1 MPSAQPYAVVFDAYG
16 TLFDVHSAA
25 STIERL
31 FPGRGTQLSQLW
43 RAKQLEYTFL
53 RTLGERYVDF
63 WAITESSLQ
72 YACDALMLPLDPGAR
87 HRLMQAYTELS
98 PFAETLEVLLALRES
113 QRQLAILSNGS
124 PAMLQALV
132 ASAHME
138 NLFAR
143 VLSADAVRQYKPA
156 PAVYEL
162 ACRSLSLPAQRIV
175 FVSANGWDAAGAGW
189 YGFRP
194 YWVNRQAMPIERL
207 DSPPRKTAT
216 TLKGLPEYLD
226 HLDSLDTQPG

>member
-43 RAKQLEYTFL
+43 RSKQLEYTFL

-63 WAITESSLQ
+63 WAVTESSLQ

-98 PFAETLEVLLALRES
+98 PFPETLEVLLALRES

-124 PAMLQALV
+124 PLMLRALV
-132 ASAHME
+132 ANAHME
-138 NLFAR
+138 NLFAH
-143 VLSADAVRQYKPA
+143 VLSVDAVRQYKPA

-162 ACRSLSLPAQRIV
+162 ACRSLGLPAQRIV

-216 TLKGLPEYLD
+216 SLKGLPEYLD
-226 HLDSLDTQPG
+226 HLDSLPN